1 MTYNLITVIKQFLLG
16 IFIFHYW
23 EFEFYSKLGSNRVS
37 RTVYNAH
44 DGGVFSICSMKDG
57 TFLSGGG
64 RDRRIVEWDHTLS
77 RTGREAK
84 VLLNFMS
91 F

>member
-1 MTYNLITVIKQFLLG
+1 MAHLEHLCVLQIFLINIYFC
-16 IFIFHYW
+16 I
-23 EFEFYSKLGSNRVS
+23 SGSNRVS

-84 VLLNFMS
+84 VMKY
-91 F
+91 

>member
-1 MTYNLITVIKQFLLG
+1 M
-16 IFIFHYW
+16 
-23 EFEFYSKLGSNRVS
+23 S

-84 VLLNFMS
+84 VCI
-91 F
+91 